1 MVLPRNPHCGEET
14 EERKD
19 QDQQADIY
27 DSVEK
32 GLIAWEQV
40 SELSEI
46 LSGKVA
52 GRTDPAQITLFKNN
66 AGQGV
71 SDVALGACLYRRARE
86 TGAGVELDLD
96 GAEYREAAESTFA
109 LG

>member
-1 MVLPRNPHCGEET
+1 M
-14 EERKD
+14 
-19 QDQQADIY
+19 
-27 DSVEK
+27 EK
-32 GLIAWEQV
+32 GLINWEQV

-46 LSGKVA
+46 LAGKVA

-71 SDVALGACLYRRARE
+71 SDVALGAYLFRRARE
-86 TGAGVELDLD
+86 TGAGVQLDLD
-96 GAEYREAAESTFA
+96 GAEDREATESTFG